1 MTSAIPAAPSGL
13 AEDLYHSAPMVLVRY
28 PIEESFVPGWV
39 PKGLTMKALVLA
51 LFCATLAFLL
61 SATRERKLIP
71 GAPAVHAPIVPEQ
84 QTRAAERTPA
94 PQPQRLVI
102 PERPDRKITEF
113 RLAPSPEFQSLG
125 TVKLR
130 ITALNAE
137 RGSYNLAV
145 RIRGREFTRKNVK
158 VKQAV
163 KLHSGRKATAPEIVV
178 GAIVQNRAWGYL
190 SEPKATPAAGRA
202 RRRFKL

>member
-1 MTSAIPAAPSGL
+1 
-13 AEDLYHSAPMVLVRY
+13 MVLVRY
-28 PIEESFVPGWV
+28 PAKGSFVPGWV

-61 SATRERKLIP
+61 SAMRERKLIP
-71 GAPAVHAPIVPEQ
+71 GAPAVHAPIVPAQKTPTTES
-84 QTRAAERTPA
+84 APA

-113 RLAPSPEFQSLG
+113 QLAASPEFQSLG

-158 VKQAV
+158 VKQAI
-163 KLHSGRKATAPEIVV
+163 KLHNDRKAAAPEIVV

-190 SEPKATPAAGRA
+190 SEPKATPATGRR